1 MFEKIGKWVII
12 ALMIIIV
19 LLSGLA
25 YWKYNDFQ
33 EQIRTLQNKVAARD
47 ATIEVQ
53 QQVFSKLTQQFDDMK
68 VAIDTSTTEGKNLT
82 NEIKK
87 QKAEIVSVTNAV
99 VQLKKQIADGQG
111 TQDTVPGAKPGDPD
125 RKRVKFDK
133 DFGFALVTG
142 YTLIDPPEYHL
153 ELGPG
158 SKPLKLTT
166 AVTQQPDGSW
176 RTYVTSSDANVSFDI
191 GVSAVNP
198 LVFEPHWYE
207 KIKVHLDLGVGSAL
221 VGGVGASYQ
230 VGQFDFGP
238 TIWYTAVKDSNQ
250 NYVGG
255 TAFGL
260 NFSWAPF
267 KSSR

>member
-1 MFEKIGKWVII
+1 MFEKIGKWAAIVLMI
-12 ALMIIIV
+12 ALV
-19 LLSGLA
+19 ALAGLA
-25 YWKYNDFQ
+25 YWKYSDFQ
-33 EQIRTLQNKVAARD
+33 RQIRELQNQVAARD
-47 ATIEVQ
+47 VTIEVQ
-53 QQVFSKLTQQFDDMK
+53 HDVFTKLTQQFSDMK
-68 VAIDTSTTEGKNLT
+68 AAIDTSTEEGKNLA

-87 QKAEIVSVTNAV
+87 QKAEIVSVTNALIK
-99 VQLKKQIADGQG
+99 LKTQIAEGQG
-111 TQDTVPGAKPGDPD
+111 SQIEVPGVKPGDPT
-125 RKRVKFDK
+125 RKKVAFEK
-133 DFGFALVTG
+133 DFGYAAVSGFTI
-142 YTLIDPPEYHL
+142 TDPPEYHL
-153 ELGPG
+153 ELGQG

-176 RTYVTSSDANVSFDI
+176 RTYITSSDANVAFDI

-207 KIKVHLDLGVGSAL
+207 KVKVHLDLGVGSAL

-238 TIWYTAVKDSNQ
+238 TIWYTAVKDANQ

-255 TAFGL
+255 AAFGL

-267 KSSR
+267 KK